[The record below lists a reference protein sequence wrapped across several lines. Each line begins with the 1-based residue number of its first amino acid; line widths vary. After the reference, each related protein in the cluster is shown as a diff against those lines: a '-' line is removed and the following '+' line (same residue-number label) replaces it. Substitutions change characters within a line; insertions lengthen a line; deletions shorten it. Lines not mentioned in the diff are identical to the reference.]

1 MPSNAQCQAMRN
13 AKQCTMPSNAKLRV
27 ESKPQI
33 ISVKEL
39 PGRSICGDHLRTL
52 PSVACPVETC
62 GNHWETLEAHGSA
75 MNRCSSVS
83 CFSWNRSSL
92 RASPD
97 WGTHVSWYLQG
108 KQPGANSDHAKNA
121 KSHEELCWSLC
132 WCAPHLHSTA
142 KIRPSWAQAA
152 KISRRTLYNIT
163 VHKYHKSDQTR
174 LNKQVLV
181 SRGAMKKGYRYS
193 VRNI

>member
-1 MPSNAQCQAMRN
+1 MSHYPSLQGLIDEYIHLNRCVNHRYRMCSVQCPHPRPNCCFHKKKKKNRDYAKQCQAMRN
-13 AKQCTMPSNAKLRV
+13 AKQCAMPSNAKLRV

-83 CFSWNRSSL
+83 SVSCLSWNRSSL
-92 RASPD
+92 GASPD

-108 KQPGANSDHAKNA
+108 EQIEQPGANSDHAK
-121 KSHEELCWSLC
+121 SHEELC
-132 WCAPHLHSTA
+132 
-142 KIRPSWAQAA
+142 
-152 KISRRTLYNIT
+152 
-163 VHKYHKSDQTR
+163 
-174 LNKQVLV
+174 
-181 SRGAMKKGYRYS
+181 
-193 VRNI
+193 

>member
-1 MPSNAQCQAMRN
+1 
-13 AKQCTMPSNAKLRV
+13 MPSNAKLRV

-83 CFSWNRSSL
+83 SVSCLSWNRSSL
-92 RASPD
+92 GASPD

-108 KQPGANSDHAKNA
+108 EQIEQPGANSDHAK
-121 KSHEELCWSLC
+121 SHEELC
-132 WCAPHLHSTA
+132 
-142 KIRPSWAQAA
+142 
-152 KISRRTLYNIT
+152 
-163 VHKYHKSDQTR
+163 
-174 LNKQVLV
+174 
-181 SRGAMKKGYRYS
+181 
-193 VRNI
+193 